1 MIRSNSLPFA
11 ILALCIGTSIVLAD
25 YLARKTAR
33 HVHMDDNNINKV
45 RANDSEAFRYL
56 IRKYKVM
63 AFSVAISVLKDE
75 YLAEEVVQ
83 DTFVISFKGLPSFT
97 HQAKFSTWFYRIVTN
112 VAFQRLKKLKT
123 ELVSFIEEYSQ
134 EVVDESI
141 LLSLQEEE
149 QV

>member
-1 MIRSNSLPFA
+1 M
-11 ILALCIGTSIVLAD
+11 
-25 YLARKTAR
+25 
-33 HVHMDDNNINKV
+33 
-45 RANDSEAFRYL
+45 
-56 IRKYKVM
+56 
-63 AFSVAISVLKDE
+63 LKDE